1 MTVRSAPAEVLDAR
15 LEAGLVCVICG
26 RSVLRLAWTPPPCTS
41 RWGEL
46 HYYEGTELIGP
57 AEAKANPR
65 ADYITKVDQ
74 PRGSGW
80 EYTLFFP
87 FIYLEETVTY
97 QWHKATR

>member
-1 MTVRSAPAEVLDAR
+1 MCLKLNLSLFNVFVALSVYGLGYLAAR
-15 LEAGLVCVICG
+15 LTIFHRVE
-26 RSVLRLAWTPPPCTS
+26 
-41 RWGEL
+41 
-46 HYYEGTELIGP
+46 YYEGTELIGP